1 MARIV
6 CDPVTRLEGHLG
18 VNVDEGAPV
27 SAGLSGAFPHT
38 IANTSQVFSTMY
50 RGIENILKGRDPR
63 DAIQITQRIC
73 GVCPVPHGLASTFA
87 IENAMGFSPQ
97 TSTDHTGHSSGP
109 TNVAR
114 LVRNMTLGGEFMM
127 SALTH
132 FYALS
137 ALDLVQGPAEAP
149 WTPFWDN
156 SYYDP
161 ALLNGATPNANL
173 SYGGTTGDKPLNIYT
188 AVITDYVLALRART
202 KAIDLGA
209 IFGGR
214 LPISSTY
221 VPGGT
226 TKLPTHADVVK
237 ARTVLAEV
245 RTFILNNY
253 IPMTEIV
260 SALHGLADNDQNDW
274 YTPLNALHLQSDT
287 GNDRGPYSCRNAVVD
302 GIDLKKGLN
311 LGAGC
316 RNYYS
321 AGGFD
326 KTGNLNGGVDRIFPR
341 GARIAAT
348 NTSAG
353 TLEIVDGHKIR
364 ESVKHAYYD
373 AGAGNINENLYPGSG
388 VTRPQPTKTGEA
400 YTWHKA
406 TRYSYA
412 TDTGQASVVKEVGPL
427 ARMWVKGAAGDFDG
441 YCAGMTKPLH
451 KHAMA
456 GADGPLPD
464 LSAWTAGYKCG
475 SSLLDRH
482 RARALE
488 ALVIADAFAGW
499 LNELDAIV
507 SVSGWETNPANKR
520 YMDAPNPLEGLTADG
535 FGMAEAP
542 RGSVHHFI
550 SVKNGQIDN
559 YQIIA
564 PTTWNCSG
572 RDSFDRLGPVE
583 QALSGMPLRGVL
595 SDGKNVPVEA
605 LLVVHSFDPCIACS
619 VHEIEP
625 KEDMNMKQFVVSEG
639 GATK

>member
-1 MARIV
+1 
-6 CDPVTRLEGHLG
+6 
-18 VNVDEGAPV
+18 
-27 SAGLSGAFPHT
+27 
-38 IANTSQVFSTMY
+38 
-50 RGIENILKGRDPR
+50 
-63 DAIQITQRIC
+63 
-73 GVCPVPHGLASTFA
+73 
-87 IENAMGFSPQ
+87 
-97 TSTDHTGHSSGP
+97 
-109 TNVAR
+109 
-114 LVRNMTLGGEFMM
+114 
-127 SALTH
+127 LTH

-149 WTPFWDN
+149 WTPFWDD

-161 ALLNGATPNANL
+161 ALLNKPVGSTTPNANL
-173 SYGGTTGDKPLNIYT
+173 SYNGSGAPLNIYT

-226 TKLPTHADVVK
+226 TKLPTHADVLK
-237 ARTVLAEV
+237 ARSVLSEV
-245 RTFILNNY
+245 RSFILNNY

-260 SALHGLADNDQNDW
+260 SALHGLADNDRNDW
-274 YTPLNALHLQSDT
+274 YTPLNVLGYQDPDGA
-287 GNDRGPYSCRNAVVD
+287 NIRGPYSCRDAVVNN
-302 GIDLKKGLN
+302 INLKKGLN

-316 RNYYS
+316 RNYYA

-326 KTGNLNGGVDRIFPR
+326 LAGNLNGGVNRLFPR
-341 GARIAAT
+341 GARTGAT
-348 NTSAG
+348 NTGAG
-353 TLEIVDGHKIR
+353 NLEIVDGHMIT

-373 AGAGNINENLYPGSG
+373 EGAGNINQNLYPGAG
-388 VTRPQPTKTGEA
+388 VTRPNPTDNKGGAA

-406 TRYSYA
+406 TRYSHDA
-412 TDTGQASVVKEVGPL
+412 DTGQDSVVKEVGPL
-427 ARMWVKGAAGDFDG
+427 ARMWVKGAAEGPTSRG
-441 YCAGMTKPLH
+441 YCGGMTKPLH

-464 LSAWTAGYKCG
+464 LTAWNGHAANAAGANGTDGYFCG

-488 ALVIADAFAGW
+488 ALLIADSFSGW
-499 LNELDAIV
+499 LDELDAIV
-507 SVSGWETNPANKR
+507 SVDGWATNPVTREANKR
-520 YMDAPNPLEGLTADG
+520 FKDAPNPLENLTADG

-542 RGSVHHFI
+542 RGAVHHFI
-550 SVKNGQIDN
+550 SVKSGKIDN

-572 RDSFDRLGPVE
+572 RDSSERLGPVE
-583 QALSGMPLRGVL
+583 QALVGMPLRGVL

-625 KEDMNMKQFVVSEG
+625 AKGTDMKKFVVDKG